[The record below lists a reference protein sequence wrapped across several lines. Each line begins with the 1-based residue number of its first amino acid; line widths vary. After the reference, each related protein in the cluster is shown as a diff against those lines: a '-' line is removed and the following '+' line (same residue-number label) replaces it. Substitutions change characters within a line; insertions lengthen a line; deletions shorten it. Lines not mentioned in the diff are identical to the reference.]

1 MSLPQGAQ
9 PLTLEVLLQRNQHK
23 LPRSLWSPILEQ
35 LALEISTAQRSGEA
49 HGNISPGTILV
60 SGDESNPLVTIL
72 PPTRDPG
79 VSLGAL
85 GPRLTPSPYFTPAED
100 RLHPSPASDWWSLG
114 IILLEMIT
122 GLHPFR
128 IEDEW
133 LPSNRWSE
141 VGAISVSAVIDERWR
156 ILCRGLLVDDPA
168 NRWGNEET
176 QEWLGGSTPE
186 VNADEVVG
194 ATVPFVFLDKPHWVL
209 DSIARSAANDWV
221 GAARF
226 MSDDSRRGDLYRWA
240 QEAGA
245 TPEAID
251 LLWDDG
257 GSRSLNRMVASL
269 VTTSNRPWSRRFADI
284 EVTNKGLSS
293 AAESVI
299 QLQELND
306 PESVHQRTV
315 LIELVESGALDLYPA
330 SANFPDGPQLRTFIA
345 EMSTELER
353 IVSLH
358 VPEQSRSSGSV
369 FKAVIFAHLILCH
382 LRPTYRSDLERQS
395 SDLVI
400 RLRSIPW
407 FRGLAGATTIAGDS
421 IARDLALSLHAQAAS
436 DQLMHGASVPRI
448 ISFQVEPTAAVKG
461 TPLTISWVVDGA
473 DTIELIDFGVVAPSG
488 TATTAAKKSTAF
500 ELHATN
506 SNGTVTSTSEWI
518 AVLDAPTIAVV
529 IPDAVVPIANISLQ
543 FTDELRTLGK
553 LPAAFAIAPTAP
565 KFAGLEG
572 LMEIAPS
579 DPPIELNIPSVP
591 NISSKVPSLRTLDQ
605 RKEDQ

>member
-1 MSLPQGAQ
+1 MSLARGAQ
-9 PLTLEVLLQRNQHK
+9 PLTLEVLLKRNRQK
-23 LPRSLWSPILEQ
+23 LPRSLWLPILKQ
-35 LALEISTAQRSGEA
+35 LAVEISNTQRSGEA
-49 HGNISPGTILV
+49 HGNISPGSILI
-60 SGDESNPLVTIL
+60 SGEESDPLVTIL
-72 PPTRDPG
+72 PPTRDPR
-79 VSLGAL
+79 VSLGAFEPGL
-85 GPRLTPSPYFTPAED
+85 MPSPYFPPGED
-100 RLHPSPASDWWSLG
+100 RLDPSPASDWWSLG
-114 IILLEMIT
+114 IILLEVIT

-128 IEDEW
+128 IDDEW
-133 LPSNRWSE
+133 LPSDRWSE
-141 VGAISVSAVIDERWR
+141 VGAISVSAVSDQRWR
-156 ILCRGLLVDDPA
+156 LLCRGLLVDDPA
-168 NRWGNEET
+168 NRWGDEEI
-176 QEWLGGSTPE
+176 QEWLEGSTPE

-226 MSDDSRRGDLYRWA
+226 MSDDRARSDLYRWA
-240 QEAGA
+240 QDAAAHDALES
-245 TPEAID
+245 
-251 LLWDDG
+251 LWDDG

-269 VTTSNRPWSRRFADI
+269 VTTSSRPWSRRFVDI
-284 EVTNKGLSS
+284 ELTDRGLSS
-293 AAESVI
+293 AADSVI
-299 QLQELND
+299 QLQEMND
-306 PESVHQRTV
+306 PASVDQRAI
-315 LIELVESGALDLYPA
+315 LIELVESGSLDLYPP
-330 SANFPDGPQLRTFIA
+330 SPNCPDGPQLRAFVTEKSA
-345 EMSTELER
+345 ELDQILTQ
-353 IVSLH
+353 H
-358 VPEQSRSSGSV
+358 VPAQSRRPGAT
-369 FKAVIFAHLILCH
+369 FKAVVFAHLILCR
-382 LRPTYRSDLERQS
+382 LRPAYRSEIERQS
-395 SDLVI
+395 SDLTI

-407 FRGLAGATTIAGDS
+407 FRSLAAATTTAGDS
-421 IARDLALSLHAQAAS
+421 IARDLALCLHAQAAS
-436 DQLMHGASVPRI
+436 DQLMHGASVPRV

-488 TATTAAKKSTAF
+488 SATTAARKSTAF
-500 ELHATN
+500 ELRATN

-553 LPAAFAIAPTAP
+553 LPAAFAMPPTAP

-591 NISSKVPSLRTLDQ
+591 DISSKVPSLRTLDQ